1 MNPLLE
7 SRAVE
12 PSRIDY
18 ISVSCIY
25 GFYTT
30 RICISNYINNV
41 HFIEYLSIPRHARL
55 HSQHPSYG
63 VLTSSTNLAK
73 LMQTFLDPTRRE
85 CLISPST
92 LREWL
97 RPMHAWIDDLT
108 EVGLMWEILKI
119 PGSFGRRQRVYQ
131 KYMSCHALVPAS
143 WLTCRM

>member
-1 MNPLLE
+1 MN
-7 SRAVE
+7 
-12 PSRIDY
+12 
-18 ISVSCIY
+18 
-25 GFYTT
+25 
-30 RICISNYINNV
+30 
-41 HFIEYLSIPRHARL
+41 
-55 HSQHPSYG
+55 PSYG
-63 VLTSSTNLAK
+63 VLTTSTDLAK

-131 KYMSCHALVPAS
+131 KCTSCHVLVLPS